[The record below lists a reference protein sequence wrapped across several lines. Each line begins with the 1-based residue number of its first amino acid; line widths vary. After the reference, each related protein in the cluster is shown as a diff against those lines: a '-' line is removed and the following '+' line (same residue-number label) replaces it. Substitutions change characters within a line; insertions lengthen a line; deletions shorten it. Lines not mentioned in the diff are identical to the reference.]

1 MATAAVPN
9 VAAPSSIARRILVAG
24 AAVALLDISY
34 AYVYF
39 ALILG
44 LVNGLEGVFQS
55 IAAGLLGRAAFQGG
69 LATAALGA
77 VLHVVIAFAWTC
89 AFFVMV
95 RTWAGLRRVLRTQ
108 TGAAVV
114 GLVFG
119 MLVWVV
125 MDLVVLKLSRAR
137 SLPPS
142 NPRFWINLAQ
152 HAVMVGLPIALI
164 VRDGEAR

>member
-1 MATAAVPN
+1 MSTIALPPAAVRNPA
-9 VAAPSSIARRILVAG
+9 VRRVLLAG
-24 AAVALLDISY
+24 AVVALLDIGF

-44 LVNGLEGVFQS
+44 LVDGIGGVFQS

-77 VLHVVIAFAWTC
+77 VLHVVIAYAWTC
-89 AFFVMV
+89 IFFVAV
-95 RTWAGLRRVLRTQ
+95 RGWDGLRRMTRT
-108 TGAAVV
+108 TAGAAVV

>member
-1 MATAAVPN
+1 MTTAAVPPA
-9 VAAPSSIARRILVAG
+9 VVSPLPVRRILLAAG
-24 AAVALLDISY
+24 VVALLDITY

-44 LVNGLEGVFQS
+44 LVDGIGGVFQS

-69 LATAALGA
+69 LPAAALGA
-77 VLHVVIAFAWTC
+77 VLHLFIACAWTV
-89 AFFVMV
+89 AFFVAV
-95 RTWAGLRRVLRTQ
+95 RAWEGLRWAMRT
-108 TGAAVV
+108 TSGTVV
-114 GLVFG
+114 AGLVFG

-142 NPRFWINLAQ
+142 HPRFWINLAQ
-152 HAVMVGLPIALI
+152 HALMIGLPIALI
-164 VRDGEAR
+164 VRDGEN